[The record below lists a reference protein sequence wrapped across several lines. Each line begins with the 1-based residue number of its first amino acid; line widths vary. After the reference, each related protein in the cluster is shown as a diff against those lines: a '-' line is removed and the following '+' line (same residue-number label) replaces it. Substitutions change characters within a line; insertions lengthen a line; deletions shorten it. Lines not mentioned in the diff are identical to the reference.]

1 MKTAL
6 QITILNIAI
15 FVMIWLALIIAVTP
29 KEGRV
34 IDCGMASFHPDYTP
48 EIRKACQERFIKQ

>member
-6 QITILNIAI
+6 QLTILSLAI
-15 FVMIWLALIIAVTP
+15 FIMVLLAIIIAVTP

-48 EIRKACQERFIKQ
+48 EIRKACQERFKKQ